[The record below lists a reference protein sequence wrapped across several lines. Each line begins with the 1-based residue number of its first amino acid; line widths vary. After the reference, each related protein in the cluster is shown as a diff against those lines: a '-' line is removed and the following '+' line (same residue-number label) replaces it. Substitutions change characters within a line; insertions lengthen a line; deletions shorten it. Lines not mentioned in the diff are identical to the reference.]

1 MAAEQLVHISSDN
14 SSLFRWHTIDL
25 IHACFDK
32 LSNAKNV
39 FANFVFVQILDH
51 KWITNYVYA
60 KKVSNAPL
68 NLQVAMA

>member
-1 MAAEQLVHISSDN
+1 MAAEQLMHISSDI

-51 KWITNYVYA
+51 K
-60 KKVSNAPL
+60 
-68 NLQVAMA
+68 